1 MDCLR
6 LDHRSAVSRTPNPC
20 SDKMADP
27 KTKIAETSPS
37 ARPQGTGLGDNRP
50 VMASSWLPLIL
61 LIGLFLSVAVIVLR
75 AQAEAGYG
83 SHLTAVRPNEAFP
96 LLIARQR
103 EELLQRERLVE
114 KELIQRKRL
123 AEDLARQLESLADPT
138 SNNGEPELI
147 QVLRDPRVC
156 AERFNRLQLEAQREI
171 HIFVKAPILN
181 PSYSNPTQRRAMR
194 RGVQVRALYERAI
207 LDAPEIKPYLSR
219 WIAEG
224 EEARVYDGE
233 LPHKLAIFD
242 RQNILIPLVPPGGRL
257 GKILFIR
264 HPQLAASLG
273 MLFEFLWEGAKQI
286 AFPVER
292 ASQSGVKP
300 TRRKGR

>member
-1 MDCLR
+1 VR
-6 LDHRSAVSRTPNPC
+6 HEHRSQLERLGLSPAEAQVYLALINNGRSLGATALAQATGVQRTTVYP
-20 SDKMADP
+20 
-27 KTKIAETSPS
+27 ILTSL
-37 ARPQGTGLGDNRP
+37 AQKG
-50 VMASSWLPLIL
+50 
-61 LIGLFLSVAVIVLR
+61 IVE
-75 AQAEAGYG
+75 AEAGYG
-83 SHLTAVRPNEAFP
+83 SHFTAVRPNEAFP

-207 LDAPEIKPYLSR
+207 LDAPEIKPYLFR
-219 WIAEG
+219 WIAAG